1 MNLKKVLFSV
11 LFILSP
17 LFLLGQRVSLL
28 PTHFPDNIYGT
39 WINNKTDISLIIT
52 PEYIVIQND
61 LYGYNEI
68 VKEKNSLDFTCVNNY
83 NNDIKYINIDILNAN
98 NIVLD
103 EGYKISK
110 LTKLHNNIS
119 KKIPSALRDFWFYK
133 KNKIELTKNKVI
145 FADQSFDVDYVA
157 SSNKYNYQIVIY
169 NNSEYTLLHNY
180 VNDNGHFLNANFL
193 KTEIYKKAT
202 FFQTHKRKIL
212 AFIVLF
218 SLILGYFL
226 VQWKI
231 NISKKREINKRLMVE
246 MQLKSIR
253 SQMNPHFLF
262 NALSAIQN
270 LINKGDNEKA
280 NHYLTEFSQL
290 MRLTLDKSEKG
301 LVPLDDE
308 LKSIKKY
315 LEIEKLRFSFDYEIL
330 VDSNINGQEIEI
342 PAMLI
347 QPIVENAII
356 HGLHQKEGA
365 KNLWIEFSMN
375 NNHLICKVT
384 DNGVGIHKTQL
395 QAGINLNRQKYGLK
409 LAKDRIKLMN
419 ESYQTQGK
427 ISMVDLSEQNA
438 DKTGTQV
445 IISMPIKY

>member
-1 MNLKKVLFSV
+1 MLFP
-11 LFILSP
+11 IY
-17 LFLLGQRVSLL
+17 LLGQRVSLL
-28 PTHFPDNIYGT
+28 PTHFPKNIYGT

-52 PEYIVIQND
+52 PEYIVIQNE

-68 VKEKNSLDFTCVNNY
+68 VKEQNSLDFTCVNNY
-83 NNDIKYINIDILNAN
+83 NNDIKYININILDSN

-110 LTKLHNNIS
+110 LTKLNHNFS
-119 KKIPSALRDFWFYK
+119 KIIPSILRDFWF
-133 KNKIELTKNKVI
+133 NDNSKIELTKNKI
-145 FADQSFDVDYVA
+145 LFKDQSYNVDYVA
-157 SSNKYNYQIVIY
+157 SSNKFNYQIIIY

-180 VNDNGHFLNANFL
+180 INDHGHFLNANFL
-193 KTEIYKKAT
+193 KTEVYKKAT
-202 FFQTHKRKIL
+202 FYQTHKRKIL
-212 AFIVLF
+212 VFILLF
-218 SLILGYFL
+218 SLTIGYFL

-231 NISKKREINKRLMVE
+231 NISKKREVNKRLMVE

-270 LINKGDNEKA
+270 LINRGDNEKA

-308 LKSIKKY
+308 IKSIKKY
-315 LEIEKLRFSFDYEIL
+315 LEIEKLRFSFDYKIE
-330 VDSNINGQEIEI
+330 VDQNINSQEIEI

-356 HGLHQKEGA
+356 HGLHQKEGT
-365 KNLWIEFSMN
+365 KNLWIEFKIKN
-375 NNHLICKVT
+375 HHLICTVT
-384 DNGVGIHKTQL
+384 DNGVGIHKTHQKD
-395 QAGINLNRQKYGLK
+395 GVDLNRQKYGLK
-409 LAKDRIKLMN
+409 LAKDRIKLIN

-427 ISMVDLSEQNA
+427 ISMVDLSDKNA
-438 DKTGTQV
+438 DETGTQV